1 MRFFFRSRQFKVIL
15 TIFIALVAVSIIFTL
30 IGKSISPQSNVVG
43 TITAPIRSAATGIS
57 NAVSKFFGAIG
68 TNNEITLQNN
78 ELESQI
84 NDLREQLADYENTI
98 KENEFYKDY
107 LEIKEQNP
115 DFKFADATL
124 ISKDPADPYKGFVIN
139 KGSLDGISAYD
150 PVITD
155 AGLVGFISEVGL
167 TTSKVTTI
175 LSPDLKV
182 GALDN
187 RTDDSGIVS
196 GSLEISKTGHTK
208 FQNLSRSCEVA
219 VGDYIVTSGEGIFP
233 KGLLIGSVES
243 IGEDR
248 YNTSLFASVKP
259 FVDID
264 SIRNVMIITEF
275 KGQGSIIDIEGK

>member
-15 TIFIALVAVSIIFTL
+15 TIFIALVAISIIFSI
-30 IGKSISPQSNVVG
+30 IGKSISPQSNIVG

-57 NAVSKFFGAIG
+57 NAVSKFFETIG
-68 TNNEITLQNN
+68 TNNEIMLKNN
-78 ELESQI
+78 ELEAQI
-84 NDLREQLADYENTI
+84 NDLHEQLADYENTL

-107 LEIKEQNP
+107 LEIKDQNP

-139 KGSLDGISAYD
+139 KGSLDGVAAYD

-187 RTDDSGIVS
+187 RTDDSGIIS
-196 GSLEISKTGHTK
+196 GSLEISKDGYTK
-208 FQNLSRSCEVA
+208 LQNLSRSCEVA
-219 VGDYIVTSGEGIFP
+219 VGDYIITSGEGVFP
-233 KGLLIGSVES
+233 KGLLIGSVEA
-243 IGEDR
+243 IGDDR

-264 SIRNVMIITEF
+264 SIRNVMVITEF